1 MGGRTTSGGSP
12 FRVSA
17 GTTGKAGPAG
27 PLRGTAGT
35 ACKTKTTG
43 PHRWSVRRGLLGLEG
58 VELGS
63 CESGATDTGERE
75 SSLGTSEQRQR
86 VTWPYVKQK
95 KVMSRP
101 DVEQKQVTSRP
112 PKVTVKG
119 TSRPL
124 DMTKKKMKWRNQLC
138 VLAGWNRSE
147 LCVLARRD
155 RSELCILTSCSGPC
169 ILAGRWRPALFSPA
183 CFSEPCVVTCRWRTC
198 NAAAD
203 EVAPGK
209 GPLEGP
215 SIHGRKRR
223 TGVSEGSVKTDVLA
237 LSFLHKKINNAAKE
251 GCRII
256 QLELYTIV
264 YEWLHV
270 CVQVQYSCCC

>member
-124 DMTKKKMKWRNQLC
+124 DMTKKKMKCDQLSRKRGLCFLACWSEPCILICRWRNQLC

-183 CFSEPCVVTCRWRTC
+183 CFSEPCVVTCRCPCSDWRRDNGTPLLLVGC
-198 NAAAD
+198 
-203 EVAPGK
+203 VA
-209 GPLEGP
+209 
-215 SIHGRKRR
+215 
-223 TGVSEGSVKTDVLA
+223 T
-237 LSFLHKKINNAAKE
+237 
-251 GCRII
+251 
-256 QLELYTIV
+256 
-264 YEWLHV
+264 
-270 CVQVQYSCCC
+270 